1 MHCRL
6 YGLYRLYANGS
17 GIEFVKE
24 AHVVDSAIEN
34 KIGFFVNGGLS
45 KRLSPAT
52 DSAWCSQKVCWAS
65 HQADMTFIAL
75 RNKAWHWQ
83 PLWFW
88 QLLGEATDGQD
99 GVVRSL

>member
-34 KIGFFVNGGLS
+34 KIGFFVNGGL
-45 KRLSPAT
+45 
-52 DSAWCSQKVCWAS
+52 
-65 HQADMTFIAL
+65 
-75 RNKAWHWQ
+75 
-83 PLWFW
+83 
-88 QLLGEATDGQD
+88 
-99 GVVRSL
+99 